1 MVGAILVAADA
12 DLALRG
18 RGIFVAAV
26 AGRAP
31 PVLRLGV
38 QTWQLLNLM
47 TGRAGRHARNALWS
61 VGTMAGLTTAAEL
74 AVGASLLRAV
84 AVSANLLRRKPAVR
98 LVTIRAG
105 LVPLG
110 RRLLLAAMAVGTGRC
125 LRSGMRFVAAGAACV
140 PRLD

>member
-26 AGRAP
+26 AGRAL
-31 PVLRLGV
+31 PVLGLRV
-38 QTWQLLNLM
+38 QAGKVLELM
-47 TGRAGRHARNALWS
+47 TGRAGGHAGESVRTVRTVAGHAPRADAS
-61 VGTMAGLTTAAEL
+61 VGALLLFGV
-74 AVGASLLRAV
+74 AVGADFLRW
-84 AVSANLLRRKPAVR
+84 KPAVR

-110 RRLLLAAMAVGTGRC
+110 RSLLLAVMAVGTRRG
-125 LRSGMRFVAAGAACV
+125 LRSGMRFVAAGAARV
-140 PRLD
+140 PRFD